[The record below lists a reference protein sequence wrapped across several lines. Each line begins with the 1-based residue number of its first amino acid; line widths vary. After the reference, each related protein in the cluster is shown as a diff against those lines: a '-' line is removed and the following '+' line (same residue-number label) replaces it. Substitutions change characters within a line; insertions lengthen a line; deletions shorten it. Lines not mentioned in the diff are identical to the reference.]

1 MKSKKNLGFTMI
13 EMLAT
18 ILVLLVILLVATPSI
33 RRMLNKTNELYEEY
47 CNEYPSKNSVSD
59 ILIGEMELDNVCV
72 HVRIVKF

>member
-1 MKSKKNLGFTMI
+1 MTG
-13 EMLAT
+13 
-18 ILVLLVILLVATPSI
+18 
-33 RRMLNKTNELYEEY
+33 NELYEEY